1 MDHFNSC
8 KNSKTV
14 SRVNTALYNSQTI
27 DVPECYTMEN
37 NGLGSHSEV
46 NENCFSLRY
55 NLRGDKMYCNYT
67 EEENT
72 ETQL

>member
-1 MDHFNSC
+1 
-8 KNSKTV
+8 
-14 SRVNTALYNSQTI
+14 
-27 DVPECYTMEN
+27 MEN

-46 NENCFSLRY
+46 NKSCFSLRY

>member
-1 MDHFNSC
+1 
-8 KNSKTV
+8 
-14 SRVNTALYNSQTI
+14 
-27 DVPECYTMEN
+27 MEN

-46 NENCFSLRY
+46 NKNCFSLRY